1 MPGKRNSEVQFG
13 ETLTR
18 RGHLVRSA
26 LTSGPGLLWLTLFL
40 LGPLLAILF
49 ISFLTRGVYG
59 EILWP
64 PTLEN
69 YQRLIGFGPF
79 GFDSLYPLIFFRS
92 LALGALTTAL
102 CVLAGFPLAFFIA
115 TLPARFK
122 TAALTLVVIPF
133 WTNLLIRTY
142 AWQILLAPQGW
153 LSRLAATLGLIP
165 ADEALYPGVCA
176 VAIGMLCDF
185 LPFMVLPLYASME
198 KVDWSVV
205 EAAVDLGASPLQ
217 AISHAVVPQVRP
229 GLVAGAVL
237 VTGAH
242 LGHHR

>member
-1 MPGKRNSEVQFG
+1 MVTLRMPGKRNIEVQFG

-26 LTSGPGLLWLTLFL
+26 LTSGPGVLWLSLFL
-40 LGPLLAILF
+40 LAPLLAILF

-59 EILWP
+59 EIQWP

-102 CVLAGFPLAFFIA
+102 CVLTGFPLAFFIA

-133 WTNLLIRTY
+133 WTNLDRKST
-142 AWQILLAPQGW
+142 
-153 LSRLAATLGLIP
+153 RLN
-165 ADEALYPGVCA
+165 
-176 VAIGMLCDF
+176 
-185 LPFMVLPLYASME
+185 S
-198 KVDWSVV
+198 
-205 EAAVDLGASPLQ
+205 
-217 AISHAVVPQVRP
+217 SH
-229 GLVAGAVL
+229 
-237 VTGAH
+237 
-242 LGHHR
+242 